1 MRVSIPFE
9 ARFLTAAIVPP
20 DEAVAKSAR
29 IPWERG
35 PRDESERNKS
45 GFINL
50 RLTQGFKTAPLTDY
64 SKPKADLRQFR
75 PEWGAQIVDMIDSGV
90 AFSRKRGAT

>member
-1 MRVSIPFE
+1 LAAPIASRRSRNWLPSLSGGAEYLPDALHDQAAAPKARRLEIMRVSIPFE

-29 IPWERG
+29 IPRERG

-50 RLTQGFKTAPLTDY
+50 RLT
-64 SKPKADLRQFR
+64 
-75 PEWGAQIVDMIDSGV
+75 
-90 AFSRKRGAT
+90 